1 MYAATAFPDD
11 KDAASAVRSYIDWL
25 NTQGHR
31 GEELGASAM
40 DFRGSDLSGL
50 PLAYLYLIQTDLSN
64 CIFNG
69 CDFSKSELSGATL
82 NASSFVGANFRKAD
96 LGECEA
102 QKADFTRAS
111 FVGASFY
118 RTEIFGSCLRGA
130 YLNAAWLYETDLR
143 DSDLSGVWFGPGEAS
158 GTTVFKE
165 ARVRGV
171 KVTGAGGWVKGTVDV
186 GTESGPHLVG
196 GPELAQWFQD
206 NGAPDVRVAVQ
217 S

>member
-1 MYAATAFPDD
+1 MYAATAFPADE
-11 KDAASAVRSYIDWL
+11 DAASAVRSYIDWL

-31 GEELGASAM
+31 GEELG
-40 DFRGSDLSGL
+40 
-50 PLAYLYLIQTDLSN
+50 
-64 CIFNG
+64 
-69 CDFSKSELSGATL
+69 GATL

-102 QKADFTRAS
+102 QQADFTRAS

-186 GTESGPHLVG
+186 GTEDRPHLVG
-196 GPELAQWFQD
+196 GPELVQWFQD
-206 NGAPDVRVAVQ
+206 HGAPDVRVAVH

>member
-1 MYAATAFPDD
+1 H
-11 KDAASAVRSYIDWL
+11 AASL
-25 NTQGHR
+25 
-31 GEELGASAM
+31 
-40 DFRGSDLSGL
+40 
-50 PLAYLYLIQTDLSN
+50 
-64 CIFNG
+64 
-69 CDFSKSELSGATL
+69 
-82 NASSFVGANFRKAD
+82 VGANFRKAD

-102 QKADFTRAS
+102 QQSDFTRAS

-171 KVTGAGGWVKGTVDV
+171 KVTGAGGWVEGCAMPSVSRLPDRVDV
-186 GTESGPHLVG
+186 LETASVG
-196 GPELAQWFQD
+196 
-206 NGAPDVRVAVQ
+206 VRRCH
-217 S
+217 